1 MQNTKVEDDKKK
13 RRVILLILLL
23 LIIASLHWF
32 FFTGT
37 NRLDSFSVA
46 VKQETLNVSTFDKEE
61 TRVKALLNNLIV
73 TVDEIKVL
81 IDPTLGHIEEN
92 ELVYVDG
99 DLTINM
105 SNVMS
110 EGVVIVTATYQE
122 SLATTSFNLT
132 LVGTKRIATPT
143 ADDSGNTDTSEP
155 SDPGIGNVID
165 APAEVSPI
173 RDINNEVAETPEEK
187 DTNEEVSNENAV
199 VNPIDVATPVNNP
212 DTNQEQAPEVAN
224 ISYNKVSII
233 FDNGES
239 LSLFSTLGGG
249 KLVIVYK
256 DGTYINASSGNRIDF
271 SVGGEDVISFSMTEY
286 NASGSAIATSSGS
299 YSK

>member
-1 MQNTKVEDDKKK
+1 MND
-13 RRVILLILLL
+13 
-23 LIIASLHWF
+23 
-32 FFTGT
+32 
-37 NRLDSFSVA
+37 
-46 VKQETLNVSTFDKEE
+46 
-61 TRVKALLNNLIV
+61 
-73 TVDEIKVL
+73 IKVL

-99 DLTINM
+99 NLTINM

-122 SLATTSFNLT
+122 SVATTSFNLT
-132 LVGTKRIATPT
+132 LVGTRKIAAPT
-143 ADDSGNTDTSEP
+143 ADDSGNTETPETPEP
-155 SDPGIGNVID
+155 NDPGIGNVID

-173 RDINNEVAETPEEK
+173 RDINSEVAETPEEK
-187 DTNEEVSNENAV
+187 DTNEEVSNENTV
-199 VNPIDVATPVNNP
+199 VDPVDVATPVNNP

-249 KLVIVYK
+249 KLVIMYK